1 MRIPGRPSRTSSSRP
16 NRDPKTDAWRPLIG
30 HSYALGLA
38 WARREA
44 RHRFPG
50 SRAALQRL
58 LVPLDPWRFYE
69 MPKVAEQV
77 FTGRWLDVSSPKLIM
92 SMLQAEGRGDWIGI
106 DLFEREIENWRHLDP
121 SLDLRI
127 QDARALEFDDESFD
141 GAICVSV
148 IEHIAD
154 DGDGRVMEEI
164 WRVLGPGGEL
174 HLTTNVGP
182 VAGVTY
188 IADRRY
194 DDASVAG
201 DDGRVFFERRYTAAS
216 IEERLLGR
224 PWEVLERQYVRM
236 RRPWIHSGFARLAP
250 LSYPF
255 GFTLRWLCP
264 SAFEEIPDP
273 RVLAPDEMGVV
284 FLRLRKPAEDTAT

>member
-1 MRIPGRPSRTSSSRP
+1 MRIPCRHARHRSSR
-16 NRDPKTDAWRPLIG
+16 RDPASGSDAWRPLVR

-44 RHRFPG
+44 GNRFPG

-69 MPKVAEQV
+69 MPKVTEQV

-92 SMLQAEGRGDWIGI
+92 SMLQAEGRGDWVGI

-127 QDARALEFDDESFD
+127 QDARALEFPDGSFD

-154 DGDGRVMEEI
+154 DGDEQVMDEL
-164 WRVLGPGGEL
+164 WRVLRPGGEL

-182 VAGVTY
+182 VAGVTH
-188 IADRRY
+188 IADARY
-194 DDASVAG
+194 DEASVTT

-216 IEERLLGR
+216 IERRLLGH

-236 RRPWIHSGFARLAP
+236 RRAWVHSGFARLAP

-255 GFTLRWLCP
+255 GFALRWLCP
-264 SAFEEIPDP
+264 SSFEEIADP
-273 RVLAPDEMGVV
+273 SRLAPEEMGVV
-284 FLRLRKPAEDTAT
+284 YLRVRKPSEVAA